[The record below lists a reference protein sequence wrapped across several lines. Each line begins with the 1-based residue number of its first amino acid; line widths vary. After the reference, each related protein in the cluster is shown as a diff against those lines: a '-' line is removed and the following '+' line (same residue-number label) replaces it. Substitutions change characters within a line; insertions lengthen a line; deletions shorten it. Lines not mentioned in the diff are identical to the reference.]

1 MFHIGKIWGLKMQR
15 RGEEGRRAG
24 GGGDE
29 EGRRVGESCRQ
40 LELRSEC
47 HQSPGTQEVGDGGMI
62 FEGMYLFM
70 SSNAL
75 PLAWEA
81 VRVTFGDFLFAFL
94 SGGHSPHLGLRA
106 RGVDRLPVPN
116 RFKSASLNPHT
127 FHRHQGVHRAP
138 GLSHKP
144 PNGGGGL
151 MGPWLDPR

>member
-1 MFHIGKIWGLKMQR
+1 MQR

-70 SSNAL
+70 SNNAL

-81 VRVTFGDFLFAFL
+81 VRVTFGDFLLLRFFLNLTPPEHIRPHQAFGSRNIPRREGVRPG
-94 SGGHSPHLGLRA
+94 SG
-106 RGVDRLPVPN
+106 
-116 RFKSASLNPHT
+116 
-127 FHRHQGVHRAP
+127 
-138 GLSHKP
+138 
-144 PNGGGGL
+144 
-151 MGPWLDPR
+151 